1 MLLKV
6 DDDFLDEIVLK
17 TLIDTYFSTEAR
29 IDKLEDM
36 KDLKPHQKEDLRY
49 DKKYLK
55 AVKRVII
62 HFSPGL
68 VFNEEAE
75 RFDYIEREG
84 KQNDWCD

>member
-6 DDDFLDEIVLK
+6 DYEMLDEIVRK
-17 TLIDTYFSTEAR
+17 ALIDSYFRTEEQ
-29 IDKLEDM
+29 IDRLEAM
-36 KDLKPHQKEDLRY
+36 KDLKPCQKKDLKY

-75 RFDYIEREG
+75 RLDYIEREDG
-84 KQNDWCD
+84 WSD

>member
-6 DDDFLDEIVLK
+6 DDEMLDEIVRK
-17 TLIDTYFSTEAR
+17 ALIDSYFSTEEQ
-29 IDKLEDM
+29 IDRLEAM

>member
-6 DDDFLDEIVLK
+6 DDEMLDELVRK
-17 TLIDTYFSTEAR
+17 VLIDSYFSTEEQ
-29 IDKLEDM
+29 IDRLEAM
-36 KDLKPHQKEDLRY
+36 KDDLKPHQKEDLRY
-49 DKKYLK
+49 DKKYIK

-75 RFDYIEREG
+75 RLDYIEREDG
-84 KQNDWCD
+84 WSD

>member
-6 DDDFLDEIVLK
+6 DDEMLDEIVRK
-17 TLIDTYFSTEAR
+17 ALIDSYFRTEEN
-29 IDKLEDM
+29 IDRLEAI
-36 KDLKPHQKEDLRY
+36 KDLKPYQKKDLKY

-55 AVKRVII
+55 TVKRVII

-75 RFDYIEREG
+75 RLDYIEREDG
-84 KQNDWCD
+84 WSD

>member
-6 DDDFLDEIVLK
+6 DVEMLDEIVRK
-17 TLIDTYFSTEAR
+17 ALIDSYFLTEEQ
-29 IDKLEDM
+29 IDRLEAM
-36 KDLKPHQKEDLRY
+36 KDLKPYQKKDLKY

-75 RFDYIEREG
+75 RLDYIEREDG
-84 KQNDWCD
+84 WSD